1 MRETIEYTPLFP
13 LLSLAIPI
21 HQLFKRDTKRCKLM
35 MILCE
40 NAPERGT
47 EGETQFFAIKLVVEM
62 MMAGRL
68 LLFCR
73 LLKGPA
79 EKWSSR
85 NVNEPHSIQLTVRF
99 LAPKLAQFANA
110 TPRVFRSFTAG
121 NAHPPRPVYHHDHHH
136 LHAQYG
142 NVNARSFTFTLL

>member
-1 MRETIEYTPLFP
+1 MQIDDDFMR
-13 LLSLAIPI
+13 
-21 HQLFKRDTKRCKLM
+21 
-35 MILCE
+35 
-40 NAPERGT
+40 NAQERGT

-85 NVNEPHSIQLTVRF
+85 NLNEPHSIQLTVRF

-110 TPRVFRSFTAG
+110 TPRVVHCWERASSSSC
-121 NAHPPRPVYHHDHHH
+121 
-136 LHAQYG
+136 L
-142 NVNARSFTFTLL
+142 SS